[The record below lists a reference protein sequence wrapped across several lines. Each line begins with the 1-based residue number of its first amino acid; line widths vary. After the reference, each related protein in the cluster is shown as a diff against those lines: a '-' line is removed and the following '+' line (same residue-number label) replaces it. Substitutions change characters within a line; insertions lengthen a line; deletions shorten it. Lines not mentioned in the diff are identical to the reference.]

1 MATPEAEPQGNAM
14 SVRITAAGA
23 VAIVSLTFLT
33 APVSA
38 CDERYIKKC
47 ERASAAVAGAA
58 EEQGTPVAKRKSA
71 GRVHVLTSRRVRHI
85 QFAKRARAPEFA
97 RRGRMVLTSAE
108 SRMVTSQPESA
119 LARRFRGFIDPTPI
133 AQNSFEALR
142 KPHVVAFDMEPPAT
156 LPAEAAPV
164 AAPTPAETRP
174 PVVATVATKQDRV
187 APQPQMELASA
198 ESKPVT
204 LPDPPPAKLAVA
216 VANAAPAPQAFVS
229 AASPQPP
236 DQPQPS
242 GFPVHQLVIALCGAL
257 GAASALRFI
266 VGA

>member
-1 MATPEAEPQGNAM
+1 MRQICRNVVTLMPLRQVPMATPEAEPQGNAM

-97 RRGRMVLTSAE
+97 RRGR
-108 SRMVTSQPESA
+108 
-119 LARRFRGFIDPTPI
+119 
-133 AQNSFEALR
+133 
-142 KPHVVAFDMEPPAT
+142 
-156 LPAEAAPV
+156 
-164 AAPTPAETRP
+164 
-174 PVVATVATKQDRV
+174 V

>member
-1 MATPEAEPQGNAM
+1 M

-23 VAIVSLTFLT
+23 VAIVSLSFLT

-47 ERASAAVAGAA
+47 ERASATVAAA
-58 EEQGTPVAKRKSA
+58 EQQGTPVAKRKFA
-71 GRVHVLTSRRVRHI
+71 GRVHVVASRRVRHI
-85 QFAKRARAPEFA
+85 QFVKRARAPEFA
-97 RRGRMVLTSAE
+97 TRGRTVLTSAE
-108 SRMVTSQPESA
+108 SRMTTSPPESA
-119 LARRFRGFIDPTPI
+119 LARRFRGFIDPTPL

-142 KPHVVAFDMEPPAT
+142 KPHIVALNMEPPVA
-156 LPAEAAPV
+156 LPAEAVPV
-164 AAPTPAETRP
+164 AAPSAPETRA

-198 ESKPVT
+198 ESRRVT
-204 LPDPPPAKLAVA
+204 LPDAPPAKPAVA
-216 VANAAPAPQAFVS
+216 VANAAPAPQAFVT
-229 AASPQPP
+229 AASPQPADP
-236 DQPQPS
+236 PQPS